1 VAENTQ
7 DPLVDALVRDFG
19 SNYVFALD
27 LLDQYRRD
35 RTAVEP
41 SWGQYFDGLLGVAP
55 PPAAVNVAAQAPA
68 ADGPGRTT
76 SLVRSP
82 SAAPAARGGKDLVVP
97 AILPGD
103 VATPIRGG
111 AMRIVENME
120 ASLSVPTATSMRNI
134 PVRTLE
140 ENRAI
145 VNKHRAAHGA
155 SKVSFT
161 HLTAWAILRALDT
174 FPRLNDAY
182 AELDGQPHRI
192 QRDQV
197 RFGVAVDVQKKDGS
211 RTLLVPNIKD
221 AGQLDFAAFLKAFD
235 DLVGKARKGT
245 ISPDDF
251 MGTTVSLTNPG
262 TVGTTQSAPRLMPG
276 QGLIVATGALDH
288 PAEYRSMAPRTLSL
302 LGISKVM
309 TVTSTYD
316 HRIIQGAESGLF
328 LARLEELLRGED
340 GFWERIFGDL
350 KVPHQP
356 VKWEI
361 DVSPALFAGGGSR
374 EEIEKQ
380 AKVLQLINAYR
391 VRGHLVADLDPLDST
406 RVPHKDLDPATYG
419 LTIWDLDRE
428 FITNGLAGTERLTLR
443 EILEVLRDTYCATI
457 GVEYMF
463 IADRERKA
471 WLQVRMESSR
481 NRSALDDAARR
492 RVLQKL
498 VEAESFERFLHAKY
512 VGHKRFSLEGCEA
525 LIPLLDR
532 VLTDAAR
539 AGVKEAV
546 IGMAHRG
553 RLNVLANTIGKPLA
567 QIFSEF
573 EGNVDP
579 ESIQGSGDV
588 KYHLGATGIHE
599 AHTGET
605 LAVSVAPNPSHLEWV
620 NPVVEGMVRAKQDSM
635 GDHERARVLPILL
648 HGDAAFAGQGIVA
661 ETLNLAGL
669 EGYTTG
675 GTIHVVINNQIGFTT
690 LPQYAR
696 SSTYA
701 TDVAKMVQ
709 APIFHVNGD
718 DPESVVHV
726 AALAREYRDRYKRDV
741 VIDLVGYRRWGHNEG
756 DEPSYTQPLM
766 YAKIKSHT
774 SVGQLYS
781 EQVVRAGTVPREQVD
796 ALWAEKKAQ
805 MQREG
810 EAGALGQIAR
820 RAPIPP
826 AAVDASAMWG
836 RLRTTLQALSTVPD
850 GFELHPKLMPLLK
863 RRGELLAGKGDVDWA
878 TAEALAFGALLL
890 EGVPVRLSGQDSGRG
905 TFSQRHAVFY
915 DVRSGRE
922 HVPLNAIAPAGT
934 RFEVHDSLLSE
945 AAVMGFEFG
954 YAVAEHRALV
964 MWEAQFGDFGN
975 GAQVIVDQFLVAS
988 EQKWGQPHGLTLLLP
1003 HGHEGQG
1010 PEHSSARLERFLTL
1024 CAEDNM
1030 RVCYP
1035 STPASYFHLLRR
1047 QGRDP
1052 VEKPLVVMTPK
1063 SLLRHPRCQSPLSAL
1078 AEGRFEE
1085 VLDDPAAE
1093 PGRVSRIVLTS
1104 GKLYYDLLKAREEK
1118 KVGDVALVRLEQ
1130 LYPFPMEALGAALA
1144 RYPESAELVWAQEE
1158 PRNMGAWRFV
1168 REEFLD
1174 RASGVASGRVPRY
1187 VGREAS
1193 ASPAPGSMKAHNEEQ
1208 EAIVEA
1214 TLRIPAAADTRA
1226 ETRHAAPL
1234 TS

>member
-1 VAENTQ
+1 MSDDPA
-7 DPLVDALVRDFG
+7 DPLLEALVNDFG
-19 SNYVFALD
+19 ANYVFAVD
-27 LLDQYRRD
+27 LLEVYRHD
-35 RTAVEP
+35 RAAVDP
-41 SWGQYFDGLLGVAP
+41 TWGTYFDKLLGAAAP
-55 PPAAVNVAAQAPA
+55 PLATAPA
-68 ADGPGRTT
+68 PEESAPRGITT
-76 SLVRSP
+76 LVRSP
-82 SAAPAARGGKDLVVP
+82 APTASARNSRALAVP
-97 AILPGD
+97 SILPGD
-103 VATPIRGG
+103 IATPIRGG

-120 ASLSVPTATSMRNI
+120 ASLTVPTATSMRSL

-145 VNKHRAAHGA
+145 LNKHRAATAH

-182 AELDGQPHRI
+182 AELEGQPHRI

-197 RFGVAVDVQKKDGS
+197 RLGIAVDVQKKDGT

-221 AGQLDFAAFLKAFD
+221 AGRLDFATFLKMFD
-235 DLVGKARKGT
+235 DLVARSRKGT

-262 TVGTTQSAPRLMPG
+262 TVGTTASAPRLMPG
-276 QGLIVATGALDH
+276 QGLIIATGALDH

-309 TVTSTYD
+309 TLTSTYD
-316 HRIIQGAESGLF
+316 HRIIGGAESGLL
-328 LARLEELLRGED
+328 LARLEELLRGDD
-340 GFWERIFGDL
+340 GFYERIFADL
-350 KVPHQP
+350 RVPYTP
-356 VKWEI
+356 IKWEI
-361 DVSPALFAGGGSR
+361 DVSPGLFGPSGSK

-391 VRGHLVADLDPLDST
+391 VRGHLVADLDPLDSS
-406 RVPHKDLDPATYG
+406 RAPHKDLDPATYG

-443 EILEVLRDTYCATI
+443 EILEILRETYCATI
-457 GVEYMF
+457 GAEYMF

-481 NRSALDDAARR
+481 NRTELDPAGRR
-492 RVLQKL
+492 RVLEKL
-498 VEAESFERFLHAKY
+498 VEAESFDKFLHAKY

-532 VLTDAAR
+532 VLSDAAR
-539 AGVKEAV
+539 AGVKEA
-546 IGMAHRG
+546 ILGMAHRG
-553 RLNVLANTIGKPLA
+553 RLNVLANTVGKPLA

-573 EGNVDP
+573 EGNPNP
-579 ESIQGSGDV
+579 ESVQGSGDV
-588 KYHLGATGIHE
+588 KYHLGANGTHE

-620 NPVVEGMVRAKQDSM
+620 NPVVEGMVRAKQDAM
-635 GDHERARVLPILL
+635 GDTARARVLPVLL

-669 EGYTTG
+669 EGYATG
-675 GTIHVVINNQIGFTT
+675 GTIHIVINNQIGFTT
-690 LPQYAR
+690 LPIDAR

-718 DPESVVHV
+718 EPEAVAHV
-726 AALAREYRDRYKRDV
+726 AGLAWEYRDRYKMDV
-741 VIDLVGYRRWGHNEG
+741 VIDMVGYRRWGHNEG

-781 EQVVRAGTVPREQVD
+781 EHLVRSGAVSREEVD
-796 ALWAEKKAQ
+796 TLWAEKKAY

-810 EAGALGQIAR
+810 DGGALGQIAR
-820 RAPIPP
+820 RDPVSSTP
-826 AAVDASAMWG
+826 VDAAAMWG
-836 RLRTTLQALSTVPD
+836 RLRTTLQALSTVPSD
-850 GFELHPKLMPLLK
+850 FELHPKLMPLLK
-863 RRGELLAGKGDVDWA
+863 RRAELLAGKGEVDWA
-878 TAEALAFGALLL
+878 TAEALAFGTLLL

-905 TFSQRHAVFY
+905 TFSQRHAVLF
-915 DVRSGRE
+915 DIRTGRE
-922 HVPLNAIAPAGT
+922 HVPLNSIAPAGT

-964 MWEAQFGDFGN
+964 MWEAQFGDFFN

-988 EQKWGQPHGLTLLLP
+988 EQKWGQPQGLVLLLP

-1010 PEHSSARLERFLTL
+1010 PEHSSARIERFLTL

-1047 QGRDP
+1047 QGRDS

-1063 SLLRHPRCQSPLSAL
+1063 SLLRHPRCQSSLAAL

-1085 VLDDPAAE
+1085 VIDDDGVDPA
-1093 PGRVSRIVLTS
+1093 RVRRVVLAT
-1104 GKLYYDLLKAREEK
+1104 GKLYYDLLKTREDK
-1118 KVGDVALVRLEQ
+1118 KVGDVALVRVEQ
-1130 LYPFPMEALGAALA
+1130 LYPFPLDGLAAALA
-1144 RYPESAELVWAQEE
+1144 RYPEAAELVWAQEE
-1158 PRNMGAWRFV
+1158 PMNMGAWRFV
-1168 REEFLD
+1168 REEFMD
-1174 RASGVASGRVPRY
+1174 RAGNLFNHRVPRY
-1187 VGREAS
+1187 IGRDAS
-1193 ASPAPGSMKAHNEEQ
+1193 ASPAPGSLKVHIAEQEEIVGAALLVPAVNEEQ
-1208 EAIVEA
+1208 IPTQA
-1214 TLRIPAAADTRA
+1214 T
-1226 ETRHAAPL
+1226 AAPA